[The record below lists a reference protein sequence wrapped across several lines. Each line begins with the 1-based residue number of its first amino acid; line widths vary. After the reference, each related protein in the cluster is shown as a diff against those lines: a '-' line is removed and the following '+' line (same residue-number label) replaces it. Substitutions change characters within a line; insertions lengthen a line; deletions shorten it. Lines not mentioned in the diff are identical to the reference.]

1 MAKVDPWNVEG
12 NVNYDDLIKDFG
24 VKKISPELKK
34 KLESISKSKG
44 VELHH
49 LIRRDVFFVHR
60 DLDKL
65 LKDFEKGQK
74 FFLYTGRSPSGKIHL
89 GHMFIWYFTKWL
101 QDLFDVEL
109 YFQFPDEEKF
119 LFKKNLSY
127 EEVQKNLEDN
137 MKDVA
142 AIGFNPE
149 KTFFIINTRHADIL
163 YPEAVKVAKKITFSN
178 VKSAFGLTDSSN
190 IGSIFYTSMQAVPAF
205 LPSVGKEK
213 KLNCLIPHAVD
224 QDPHFRIT
232 RDVIE
237 KVGYPKPASIQ
248 CKFLPGLR
256 GFEEDSK
263 MSSSKESS
271 SIYMS
276 DTPNEIKK
284 KINKYA
290 FSGGRETLE
299 EHRKYGGNPDIDV
312 CYNWLLFFEEDDKV
326 LEKVYKDYKTGKLL
340 SGELKNIL
348 IEKLTKIVIKHQ
360 EDRKK
365 LKDLKKYLRKEKF
378 FKKG

>member
-12 NVNYDDLIKDFG
+12 NVNYDQLVREFG
-24 VKKISPELKK
+24 VKKINPSLKK
-34 KLESISKSKG
+34 KLEDVCKKKG
-44 VELHH
+44 VDLHY
-49 LIRRDVFFVHR
+49 LLRRDILFAHR

-65 LKDFEKGQK
+65 LVDLEKGK
-74 FFLYTGRSPSGKIHL
+74 EFFLYTGRSPSGQIHL

-119 LFKKNLSY
+119 LFKKDYTY
-127 EEVQKNLEDN
+127 EDVQKNLEDN

-149 KTFFIINTRHADIL
+149 KTFFIVNTKHANLL
-163 YPEAVKVAKKITFSN
+163 YPEAIKVAKKITFSN
-178 VKSAFGLTDSSN
+178 VKSSFGLTESSN

-205 LPSVGKEK
+205 LPSVLKNK

-248 CKFLPGLR
+248 SRFLPGLG

-276 DTPNEIKK
+276 DSPKDIKR

-290 FSGGRETLE
+290 FSGGRDTLE

-312 CYNWLLFFEEDDKV
+312 CYNWLLFFEEDDEY
-326 LEKVYKDYKTGKLL
+326 LEKIYKDYKSGKLL
-340 SGELKNIL
+340 SGELKKIL
-348 IEKLTKIVIKHQ
+348 IDKLTEIVVDHQ
-360 EDRKK
+360 EKRKEVNVDDYLKK
-365 LKDLKKYLRKEKF
+365 L
-378 FKKG
+378 

>member
-12 NVNYDDLIKDFG
+12 NVNYDQLIKDFG
-24 VKKISPELKK
+24 LKKIPSNIKK
-34 KLESISKSKG
+34 KIEFLANKKG
-44 VELHH
+44 MPLHH
-49 LIRRDVFFVHR
+49 LLRRDIVFVHR

-65 LKDFEKGQK
+65 LSEFENGKE

-119 LFKKNLSY
+119 LFKNNLSY

-142 AIGFNPE
+142 AIGFNPK
-149 KTFFIINTRHADIL
+149 KTFFIINTRHADLL

-178 VKSAFGLTDSSN
+178 VKSTFGLKDSSN

-205 LPSVGKEK
+205 LPSILKKKE
-213 KLNCLIPHAVD
+213 LNCLIPHAVD

-232 RDVIE
+232 RDVIH

-248 CKFLPGLR
+248 CKFMPGLR

-276 DTPNEIKK
+276 DTPKEIKK

-299 EHRKYGGNPDIDV
+299 EHRKFGGNPDIDV
-312 CYNWLLFFEEDDKV
+312 CYNWLLFFEEDDDYLK
-326 LEKVYKDYKTGKLL
+326 KIYKDYKSGKLL
-340 SGELKNIL
+340 SGELKSIL
-348 IEKLTKIVIKHQ
+348 IEKLTDIVVKHHKAREKVKVSDYLKIK
-360 EDRKK
+360 R
-365 LKDLKKYLRKEKF
+365 
-378 FKKG
+378 